1 MDNKFGKDRV
11 KELDFVTIYKMMFI
25 YNAVQKGWTVRK
37 QSNGRF
43 EFTNDKEEIIK
54 NFYLDDFLKNFV
66 ESNMEF
72 SSILGIS

>member
-1 MDNKFGKDRV
+1 MDNKFGKDIV

>member
-1 MDNKFGKDRV
+1 MDNKFGKDIV

-37 QSNGRF
+37 ESNGRF

>member
-1 MDNKFGKDRV
+1 MDNKFGKDIV

-25 YNAVQKGWTVRK
+25 YNAVLKGWTVRK

-54 NFYLDDFLKNFV
+54 NFYLDDFKKFCR
-66 ESNMEF
+66 
-72 SSILGIS
+72 IKYGI